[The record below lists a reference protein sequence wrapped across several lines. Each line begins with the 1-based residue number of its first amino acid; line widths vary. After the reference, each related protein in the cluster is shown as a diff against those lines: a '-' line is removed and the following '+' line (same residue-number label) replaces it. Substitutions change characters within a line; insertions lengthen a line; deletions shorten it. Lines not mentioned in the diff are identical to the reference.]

1 MGTNHKHEGVRK
13 DSISHGIRSSIMAMG
28 GYPAYFLDMR
38 TKLPTKFADMVSKY
52 IPQEIEQT
60 TKITH
65 NVLICN
71 FPEPRAINT
80 SEPVQLEQTPCASAE
95 SASEIQGVIIDVDAG
110 VEPTD
115 LLPVT
120 ADAGVSAPDE
130 ECEE

>member
-1 MGTNHKHEGVRK
+1 MVWDWMK
-13 DSISHGIRSSIMAMG
+13 DTVPTEYARSYTKQIAEEVK
-28 GYPAYFLDMR
+28 LD
-38 TKLPTKFADMVSKY
+38 TG
-52 IPQEIEQT
+52 
-60 TKITH
+60 ITH

-80 SEPVQLEQTPCASAE
+80 SEPVQLD
-95 SASEIQGVIIDVDAG
+95 VIDVDAG

-120 ADAGVSAPDE
+120 ADAGVSAPDG